1 MSHADRGRMT
11 GKQEGTKLLLVCGQ
25 FTRSAAW
32 LPEIHSILEKNLT
45 AGKAKPMQCSLLVA
59 KHGKAALR
67 RVLRSFVLNDVQI
80 SARSQQILGHFQPAE
95 GFDLPLWR
103 APPDRIGAPE
113 NVLDSER
120 VNDHSHHVR
129 GEDWARGHHVS
140 ERAAHFHVDVVDLR
154 IFLFPRTKV

>member
-1 MSHADRGRMT
+1 MCLRAGHVLPDTATNPRYGRPRHSVRVT

-80 SARSQQILGHFQPAE
+80 SARSQRIRAHPAILRVA
-95 GFDLPLWR
+95 R
-103 APPDRIGAPE
+103 RIQ
-113 NVLDSER
+113 S
-120 VNDHSHHVR
+120 
-129 GEDWARGHHVS
+129 
-140 ERAAHFHVDVVDLR
+140 
-154 IFLFPRTKV
+154 